1 MVVNGSKGVKLCVPE
16 IHGWCSC
23 IKLYDSIDLKWTK
36 GQKLVRYYLIIHIL
50 SLSTF
55 ILSQITVQSNSKI
68 PKSAQT
74 TSTFDVYR
82 PNWPLWSF
90 WINVFDVNGPSC
102 RLKIVFLTRPSDATI
117 HLKTVH
123 FWNIFIFTFHD
134 ISL

>member
-1 MVVNGSKGVKLCVPE
+1 MVVNGSKGVKLCGPE

-68 PKSAQT
+68 SKSAQT
-74 TSTFDVYR
+74 TSTIDVYR
-82 PNWPLWSF
+82 PNWPLWPFNQHFWCKWSF
-90 WINVFDVNGPSC
+90 VSAQD
-102 RLKIVFLTRPSDATI
+102 RFLTRPSDATI